1 MALQFRN
8 LRRLDEEERRAIK
21 RQAARVRE
29 AVAGA

>member
-1 MALQFRN
+1 MALQFKN
-8 LRRLDEEERRAIK
+8 LRRLAKGEWRAIQ